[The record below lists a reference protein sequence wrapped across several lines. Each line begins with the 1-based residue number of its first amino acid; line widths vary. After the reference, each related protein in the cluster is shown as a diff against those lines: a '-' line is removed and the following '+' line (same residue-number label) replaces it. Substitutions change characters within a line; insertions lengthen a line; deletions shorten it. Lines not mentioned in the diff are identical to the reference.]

1 MNIKMLYA
9 QVLGGISA
17 IAGVDA
23 AKKFDAQLRFHK
35 KLNLKNPTTLSDK
48 VAYIELHEQST

>member
-35 KLNLKNPTTLSDK
+35 KTEFKKIRQHCRTKLL
-48 VAYIELHEQST
+48 I